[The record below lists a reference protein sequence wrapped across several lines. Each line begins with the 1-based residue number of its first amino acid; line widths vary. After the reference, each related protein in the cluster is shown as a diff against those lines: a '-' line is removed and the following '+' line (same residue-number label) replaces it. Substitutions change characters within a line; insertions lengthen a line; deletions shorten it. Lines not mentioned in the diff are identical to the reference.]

1 MVRGKVES
9 NYRYRVTIPGQ
20 QPHLFRQYDDAKAAL
35 GIAKTS
41 FFRIMRGGNSKKH
54 SGWQVAKCR
63 VPVYE
68 HVRRP
73 IVYTNAST
81 NLAN

>member
-1 MVRGKVES
+1 
-9 NYRYRVTIPGQ
+9 
-20 QPHLFRQYDDAKAAL
+20 
-35 GIAKTS
+35 
-41 FFRIMRGGNSKKH
+41 MRGGNSKKH